1 MTTFARYAL
10 VITLLGGFFTAQA
23 QNTVKGNVTDLPTI
37 SNFPKGYDPEIGYG
51 SDFISTSFVFGVNV
65 KF

>member
-1 MTTFARYAL
+1 MKN
-10 VITLLGGFFTAQA
+10 ITLGYTLPSDLIKHVFMKSLRFY
-23 QNTVKGNVTDLPTI
+23 VSVTDLPAI